1 MLPKLLHLS
10 KSRYIS
16 YIKNLG
22 IKEDTPRN
30 EVRSIRLLN
39 YICFIG
45 VSTGVFY
52 SIVFLFLGEYI
63 PATLDTLLVC
73 LFLPSLILNK
83 KYRYV
88 SARIFLILNSNIAVL
103 SVIIFYGSKYPNE
116 LFFIITSALGVM
128 IFKKKNQAFFSL
140 LVALIFYSTSKI
152 YPIYYSPLYPTDE
165 TLVYPLSIMGLIS
178 VALITYLLI
187 MYVKNENKSY
197 EKQITD
203 INEDLNHKKSYILNS
218 LKYASR
224 IQKSIIGGK
233 EEILKRFKD
242 GFIIFKPKDIV
253 SGDFYWFAEI
263 GDEKL
268 IASADCTGHGV
279 PAAFMTIMGSN
290 FLNDIVFDDKILSP
304 EKILSELDKRIMKK
318 LSEVDGEKVNDGM
331 DISVVK
337 INNTIGKIEFA
348 SAMSS
353 ILRISDNEL
362 STIKSDRIPIG
373 SSQYGKI
380 KEYHKTSIDFKHG
393 DKIYLFT
400 DGYQDQFGGPK
411 GKKFLKK
418 NLRNL
423 IEEINMLPMAEQ
435 RTELETKLR
444 EWQRE
449 KDQTDDILIIGLTL

>member
-1 MLPKLLHLS
+1 MRLAENK
-10 KSRYIS
+10 IFQN
-16 YIKNLG
+16 IKNWG
-22 IKEDTPRN
+22 IDSDTPPTQIRT
-30 EVRSIRLLN
+30 IRLLN
-39 YICFIG
+39 YICFTGATAALFYAVIFSFIG
-45 VSTGVFY
+45 EFIPVTVDLALVILFIPSLVLNKTARYNAARISLIITSNF
-52 SIVFLFLGEYI
+52 SVFLLMVVYGNINGDELFYISTAILG
-63 PATLDTLLVC
+63 
-73 LFLPSLILNK
+73 
-83 KYRYV
+83 
-88 SARIFLILNSNIAVL
+88 
-103 SVIIFYGSKYPNE
+103 VIIFKNLKYAF
-116 LFFIITSALGVM
+116 LSFLIALSFFFASNIYNQYFEPKFVFDENVIAPLNFLHVVVIATIIFL
-128 IFKKKNQAFFSL
+128 
-140 LVALIFYSTSKI
+140 
-152 YPIYYSPLYPTDE
+152 
-165 TLVYPLSIMGLIS
+165 
-178 VALITYLLI
+178 LITY
-187 MYVKNENKSY
+187 VKSENNNY
-197 EKQITD
+197 EKQITN
-203 INEDLNHKKSYILNS
+203 INKDLNHKKSYILNS

-233 EEILKRFKD
+233 EEILKRFKE

-263 GDEKL
+263 GEEKL

-337 INNTIGKIEFA
+337 INNSIGKIEFA

-353 ILRISDNEL
+353 IIRISNNEL

-380 KEYHKTSIDFKHG
+380 KEYHKTSIDFKEG

-435 RTELETKLR
+435 RTKLEKNLR
-444 EWQRE
+444 EWQRQ
-449 KDQTDDILIIGLTL
+449 KDQTDDILVIGLTL

>member
-1 MLPKLLHLS
+1 MV
-10 KSRYIS
+10 IAA
-16 YIKNLG
+16 I
-22 IKEDTPRN
+22 
-30 EVRSIRLLN
+30 
-39 YICFIG
+39 
-45 VSTGVFY
+45 
-52 SIVFLFLGEYI
+52 
-63 PATLDTLLVC
+63 
-73 LFLPSLILNK
+73 
-83 KYRYV
+83 
-88 SARIFLILNSNIAVL
+88 IFL
-103 SVIIFYGSKYPNE
+103 
-116 LFFIITSALGVM
+116 
-128 IFKKKNQAFFSL
+128 
-140 LVALIFYSTSKI
+140 
-152 YPIYYSPLYPTDE
+152 
-165 TLVYPLSIMGLIS
+165 
-178 VALITYLLI
+178 LITYI
-187 MYVKNENKSY
+187 KSENNNY

-203 INEDLNHKKSYILNS
+203 INKDLNHKKSYILNS

-242 GFIIFKPKDIV
+242 AFIIFKPKDIV

-337 INNTIGKIEFA
+337 INNTTAKIEFA

-353 ILRISDNEL
+353 IIRISDNEL
-362 STIKSDRIPIG
+362 STIKSDRIPVG
-373 SSQYGKI
+373 SSQYETI
-380 KEYHKTSIDFKHG
+380 KEYHKTTIDFKQG

-411 GKKFLKK
+411 GKKFMKK

-435 RTELETKLR
+435 RAELETKLR

-449 KDQTDDILIIGLTL
+449 KDQTDDILLIGLIL